1 MNIKR
6 FFIFVVTVGAVLTLA
21 ACGSSGPAA
30 KDVTIQ
36 GKDIAFDI
44 TTLEA
49 RQGQTVNVTYV
60 NVGALEHTF
69 VIKEFNVK
77 ETAQRGETIKF
88 SFTASEAGTFKY
100 VCDVPGHTEA
110 GMVGTLTVT
119 P

>member
-6 FFIFVVTVGAVLTLA
+6 LLILVAAFAVVALA
-21 ACGSSGPAA
+21 ACAPGGASQL
-30 KDVTIQ
+30 DVTIQ
-36 GKDIAFDI
+36 GKDIAFDV

-49 RQGQTVNVTYV
+49 KQGQTVNVTYV
-60 NVGALEHTF
+60 NVGALEHNF
-69 VIKEFNVK
+69 VIKEFNVD
-77 ETAQRGETIKF
+77 ETAKRGETIKF